1 MMGGMAQ
8 SVVFPASLPPPLAAM
23 LSQHGQ
29 IVALPAGARVYA
41 PGKAPEAYLLVLDG
55 SVRVQQVSENG
66 REIVLYRVR
75 AGESCTLT
83 TACLLGDDRYTAEA
97 ITETAVR
104 AVALP
109 RSAFDTLMA
118 GSPEFRRF
126 VFSTLS
132 DRITNLFRLVGQVAF
147 GRLDGR
153 IAQRLL
159 DLVAGGGVV
168 RITQQQLAAEVGSAR
183 EVISRVLGQ
192 MQRQGLVRVRRGAID
207 ILDAAR
213 LAGLIEQG
221 AEL

>member
-8 SVVFPASLPPPLAAM
+8 SVAFPASLPPLLAAAM
-23 LSQHGQ
+23 GQHGQ

-109 RSAFDTLMA
+109 RSAFDALVA

-159 DLVAGGGVV
+159 DLAAGAGAV

-183 EVISRVLGQ
+183 EVISRMLGQ

>member
-1 MMGGMAQ
+1 MMGGMTP
-8 SVVFPASLPPPLAAM
+8 SVAFPATLPPPLAAM
-23 LSQHGQ
+23 LGQHGQ
-29 IVALPAGARVYA
+29 IVSLPAGARVYA
-41 PGKAPEAYLLVLDG
+41 PGKVPDAYLLVLDG
-55 SVRVQQVSENG
+55 SVRVQQVSESG

-109 RSAFDTLMA
+109 RGAFDALVA

-153 IAQRLL
+153 IAQGLM
-159 DLVAGGGVV
+159 DLAAGEATV

-192 MQRQGLVRVRRGAID
+192 MQRQGLVRVGRGRID
-207 ILDAAR
+207 IVDRAR
-213 LAGLIEQG
+213 LAQLIESQG
-221 AEL
+221 EL

>member
-1 MMGGMAQ
+1 
-8 SVVFPASLPPPLAAM
+8 
-23 LSQHGQ
+23 
-29 IVALPAGARVYA
+29 
-41 PGKAPEAYLLVLDG
+41 
-55 SVRVQQVSENG
+55 
-66 REIVLYRVR
+66 
-75 AGESCTLT
+75 
-83 TACLLGDDRYTAEA
+83 
-97 ITETAVR
+97 
-104 AVALP
+104 VALP

-159 DLVAGGGVV
+159 DLAAGAGAV

-183 EVISRVLGQ
+183 EVISRMLGQ